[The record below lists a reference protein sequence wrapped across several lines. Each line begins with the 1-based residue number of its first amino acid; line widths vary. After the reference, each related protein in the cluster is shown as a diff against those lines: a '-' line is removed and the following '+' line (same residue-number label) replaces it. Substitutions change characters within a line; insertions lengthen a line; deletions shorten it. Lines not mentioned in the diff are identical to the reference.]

1 MNTEIIDYI
10 KTLSKKEFF
19 YVSLANLVFSI
30 TILVCGVISLSGMS
44 GNDKVLQVIMFSCA
58 TALLALNSYKCFKR
72 GSKNGIIFAILSVVF
87 AAITVLSIIGS
98 NGVQ

>member
-19 YVSLANLVFSI
+19 YVSLANLVFSL
-30 TILVCGVISLSGMS
+30 TILICGGLSLAGVFA
-44 GNDKVLQVIMFSCA
+44 DEKIPQIIMFGCA

-72 GSKNGIIFAILSVVF
+72 GSKNGFVFAILSVVF
-87 AAITVLSIIGS
+87 AAVTVICILGP
-98 NGVQ
+98 NGGQ

>member
-19 YVSLANLVFSI
+19 YVSLANLIFSL
-30 TILVCGVISLSGMS
+30 TILVCGFISLSGMS
-44 GNDKVLQVIMFSCA
+44 GNEKILQVIMFACA

-72 GSKNGIIFAILSVVF
+72 GSRNGWIFAILSVVF
-87 AAITVLSIIGS
+87 AVITVLSVLGQ